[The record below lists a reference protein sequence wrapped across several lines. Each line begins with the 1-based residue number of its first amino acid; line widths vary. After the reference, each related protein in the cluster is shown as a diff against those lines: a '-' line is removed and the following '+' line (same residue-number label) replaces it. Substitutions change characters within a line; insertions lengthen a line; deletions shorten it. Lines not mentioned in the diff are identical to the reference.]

1 MRIPDPD
8 AIARAEARLA
18 DVQSALD
25 EVRRLLRAA
34 EKAERTAEK
43 GVRPVAAG
51 TAGLVLIA
59 IVASALRRR
68 RANASSTP
76 LST

>member
-25 EVRRLLRAA
+25 EVRRILRAA
-34 EKAERTAEK
+34 EQVERTGIRAA
-43 GVRPVAAG
+43 RPVAIAAAG
-51 TAGLVLIA
+51 SVLLV
-59 IVASALRRR
+59 IVVSARRR
-68 RANASSTP
+68 RRGAEASS
-76 LST
+76 S